1 MCEMFSEIPLIQNLL
16 NVVCVREAYKNFKTE
31 KYLGV
36 KRKAP
41 DQCDQS
47 RSVTK
52 VKKTKNKS

>member
-1 MCEMFSEIPLIQNLL
+1 M
-16 NVVCVREAYKNFKTE
+16 E
-31 KYLGV
+31 KFLGM

-52 VKKTKNKS
+52 VRQEGHDGPESLT